1 MSDDKVESRRNR
13 IQEGQDQ
20 YKNYLEHLD
29 RLYADTDGPQKTEKA
44 AFQADPAKSGVESTQ
59 SLTLKEQNQLIQ
71 ADVITRGNPKV
82 GDRREDGTRFTQQTA
97 GLSAGLGQQQA
108 GVGLRQPRSN
118 PAQSRNTQKQKA
130 SVEQLEKR
138 YEVAID
144 DNEEGLDRVKNPATS
159 GAVDAMGNPIEVEAA
174 TAAQETPAL
183 QDTATEEVSP
193 ETVTEETQAEE
204 TTQVLD
210 PDRTRVDVSQEELGN
225 PQTWYRD
232 QFAAGAEVVQG
243 EVEFE
248 DKDKTTTMSKKDMAS
263 STEATVQVKRDDIR
277 KDTE

>member
-29 RLYADTDGPQKTEKA
+29 RLYADTDGPQKTEQAK
-44 AFQADPAKSGVESTQ
+44 FQADPAKSGVESTQ
-59 SLTLKEQNQLIQ
+59 TLTLKEQNLLLQTDL
-71 ADVITRGNPKV
+71 VTRGNPKV
-82 GDRREDGTRFTQQTA
+82 GDQREDGTRFTQQTA
-97 GLSAGLGQQQA
+97 GLNSGLSQQQA

-118 PAQSRNTQKQKA
+118 PAQNRNSQTQRVSA
-130 SVEQLEKR
+130 EQLEHR

-159 GAVDAMGNPIEVEAA
+159 GAVDALGNPIDVETPPVEETSAQVVEAV
-174 TAAQETPAL
+174 AQE
-183 QDTATEEVSP
+183 
-193 ETVTEETQAEE
+193 EE
-204 TTQVLD
+204 TTQTSEALD
-210 PDRTRVDVSQEELGN
+210 PDRTRVDVTQEQLGN
-225 PQTWYRD
+225 PETWYRD
-232 QFAAGAEVVQG
+232 KFAAGAEVVQG

-248 DKDKTTTMSKKDMAS
+248 DRDKTTTMSKSDMAS
-263 STEATVQVKRDDIR
+263 PNEATVRVKRDEIR

>member
-1 MSDDKVESRRNR
+1 
-13 IQEGQDQ
+13 
-20 YKNYLEHLD
+20 
-29 RLYADTDGPQKTEKA
+29 
-44 AFQADPAKSGVESTQ
+44 
-59 SLTLKEQNQLIQ
+59 
-71 ADVITRGNPKV
+71 
-82 GDRREDGTRFTQQTA
+82 
-97 GLSAGLGQQQA
+97 
-108 GVGLRQPRSN
+108 
-118 PAQSRNTQKQKA
+118 
-130 SVEQLEKR
+130 
-138 YEVAID
+138 
-144 DNEEGLDRVKNPATS
+144 
-159 GAVDAMGNPIEVEAA
+159 MGNPIEVEAA
-174 TAAQETPAL
+174 TAARETQAI
-183 QDTATEEVSP
+183 QDAAVEEVNP
-193 ETVTEETQAEE
+193 ETVAEETQAEE